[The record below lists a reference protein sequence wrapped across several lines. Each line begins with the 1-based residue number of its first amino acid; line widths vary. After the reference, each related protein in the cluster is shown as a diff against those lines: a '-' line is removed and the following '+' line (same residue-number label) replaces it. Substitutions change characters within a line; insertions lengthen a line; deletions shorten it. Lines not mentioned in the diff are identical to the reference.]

1 EIKQAIHAEVMKLY
15 RQKEIEFPVKV
26 GMASYM
32 TDRAHPGHDGKR
44 YDREGLFHWA
54 SQRFPG
60 ITDVITEEDFRTQSR
75 QRLQELLLDVSGKY
89 FPGLGH
95 EAMAAKLAESFEG
108 TSLSEAED
116 AKELAEWVRKELNLE
131 VPEQALTGVDQERA
145 RQILWN
151 ASDERFRPEMR

>member
-1 EIKQAIHAEVMKLY
+1 EQAEKAVAEIDLTGGRDFLEANWGLRSVCDWVRLKFQNIKLTPEELTGKEPAEIKQAIHAEVMKLY

-60 ITDVITEEDFRTQSR
+60 ITDVITEE
-75 QRLQELLLDVSGKY
+75 
-89 FPGLGH
+89 
-95 EAMAAKLAESFEG
+95 
-108 TSLSEAED
+108 
-116 AKELAEWVRKELNLE
+116 
-131 VPEQALTGVDQERA
+131 
-145 RQILWN
+145 
-151 ASDERFRPEMR
+151 